1 MTKSIKATKA
11 EIGMYRYWK
20 AQYELELKLGIQAND
35 KKQIAESKRTLAQLE
50 ENYKDL
56 EFAR

>member
-1 MTKSIKATKA
+1 MKATKA

-20 AQYELELKLGIQAND
+20 AQYELELNLGIQTNN
-35 KKQIAESKRTLAQLE
+35 KKQIAESKQTLAQLE

>member
-1 MTKSIKATKA
+1 MKATKA
-11 EIGMYRYWK
+11 EIGMYRHWK

-35 KKQIAESKRTLAQLE
+35 KKQIAESKQTLAQLE

-56 EFAR
+56 EFTR

>member
-1 MTKSIKATKA
+1 MIYQNLPEA

-20 AQYELELKLGIQAND
+20 AQYKLELKLGIQTNN
-35 KKQIAESKRTLAQLE
+35 KKQIAESKQTLAQLE